1 MANLYSNAFLLFSIA
16 KDDSVYIEQAL
27 FLLDYDR
34 PFAELNIRQQCLV
47 LSCAALIKRNGGLA
61 ESPES

>member
-1 MANLYSNAFLLFSIA
+1 MAYVDGNAFLLFSI

-34 PFAELNIRQQCLV
+34 PFAELNVRQQCLV
-47 LSCAALIKRNGGLA
+47 LSCAALIKRNDGKA
-61 ESPES
+61 EFPES